1 MLDNNIVAVITNILA
16 LVIMLAFAAKA
27 LLIFSQVFVAI
38 GRMILG
44 FLHAVKRWR
53 TECRKKE
60 FLNTCQMMANMIETL
75 SPAIC
80 EMAKNGVSI
89 NLDVAALFRSAT
101 ESQSNQREELSHSI
115 KKMLLALL
123 KMALA
128 ALLRALLN
136 IASKALLEKLF

>member
-1 MLDNNIVAVITNILA
+1 
-16 LVIMLAFAAKA
+16 MLAFAAKA

-80 EMAKNGVSI
+80 EMAKNGVSV
-89 NLDVAALFRSAT
+89 NFDVAAFARSVW
-101 ESQSNQREELSHSI
+101 ESQTYKREKLPNSI
-115 KKMLLALL
+115 KKMLFALL
-123 KMALA
+123 KAVLT
-128 ALLRALLN
+128 ALL
-136 IASKALLEKLF
+136 KALLEAIF

>member
-101 ESQSNQREELSHSI
+101 ESQSNQGKNCRI
-115 KKMLLALL
+115 P
-123 KMALA
+123 
-128 ALLRALLN
+128 LRRCSLHCSRWRLPRC
-136 IASKALLEKLF
+136 

>member
-1 MLDNNIVAVITNILA
+1 
-16 LVIMLAFAAKA
+16 MLAFAAKA

-53 TECRKKE
+53 AECRKKE

-80 EMAKNGVSI
+80 EMAKNGVSV
-89 NLDVAALFRSAT
+89 NFDVAAFARSVW
-101 ESQSNQREELSHSI
+101 ESQTYKREKLPNSI
-115 KKMLLALL
+115 KKMLFALL
-123 KMALA
+123 KAVFT
-128 ALLRALLN
+128 ALL
-136 IASKALLEKLF
+136 KALLEAIF

>member
-38 GRMILG
+38 GRIILG

-53 TECRKKE
+53 AKCRKKE

-89 NLDVAALFRSAT
+89 SFDVTALFRSAQDH
-101 ESQSNQREELSHSI
+101 QSKRKELSHSI

-123 KMALA
+123 KMALT

-136 IASKALLEKLF
+136 IAAKALLEKLF

>member
-53 TECRKKE
+53 AECRKKE

-89 NLDVAALFRSAT
+89 NLDVAAFFALQRSPNPT
-101 ESQSNQREELSHSI
+101 RGKNCRI
-115 KKMLLALL
+115 P
-123 KMALA
+123 
-128 ALLRALLN
+128 LRRCSLHCSSWRLPRC
-136 IASKALLEKLF
+136 

>member
-53 TECRKKE
+53 
-60 FLNTCQMMANMIETL
+60 L
-75 SPAIC
+75 SA
-80 EMAKNGVSI
+80 GR
-89 NLDVAALFRSAT
+89 RS
-101 ESQSNQREELSHSI
+101 
-115 KKMLLALL
+115 
-123 KMALA
+123 
-128 ALLRALLN
+128 
-136 IASKALLEKLF
+136 F